1 MKRYGVKTFRRMCAL
16 ALAVMGMLVLTACEG
31 KTDINSVEQ
40 SSGQQIAEKN
50 EDNRYT
56 VVELPEELQTGEGIE
71 CKFYMRQGDFPY
83 MIIGVKDK
91 DCYIYKSYILTEEDT
106 WEIRELEWSREFAKR
121 EKRCIYDLS
130 IDSKGNYYALI
141 REEDEKRNKETL
153 FLYRILVDGS
163 IQNMD
168 LTELTKV
175 ADGREYLFMELA
187 GEDRLAF
194 YYYKKDTGE
203 AEKYQNVGIL
213 YDVVTEHVLSDAE
226 SMDAL
231 NCVFDKE
238 KEGVYYYIDYA
249 QRIIVQKKMGSAVPD
264 KVIRCEKI
272 HSMWNCLL
280 VRDGRGYVFTE
291 DGIYGGS
298 LEEDEWT
305 ELVLPMGEMYH
316 DKNYKTDFDEYYQQ
330 FGFLNKLPGAD
341 REFVIETKD
350 KPEEPCKW
358 VRYYE

>member
-130 IDSKGNYYALI
+130 IDFKGNYYALI

-153 FLYRILVDGS
+153 FFISHPCRWKHSKYGFDRVNES
-163 IQNMD
+163 
-168 LTELTKV
+168 
-175 ADGREYLFMELA
+175 GRWKRVSVY
-187 GEDRLAF
+187 G
-194 YYYKKDTGE
+194 TGRGGPT
-203 AEKYQNVGIL
+203 GIL
-213 YDVVTEHVLSDAE
+213 
-226 SMDAL
+226 
-231 NCVFDKE
+231 
-238 KEGVYYYIDYA
+238 
-249 QRIIVQKKMGSAVPD
+249 
-264 KVIRCEKI
+264 
-272 HSMWNCLL
+272 LL
-280 VRDGRGYVFTE
+280 
-291 DGIYGGS
+291 
-298 LEEDEWT
+298 
-305 ELVLPMGEMYH
+305 
-316 DKNYKTDFDEYYQQ
+316 
-330 FGFLNKLPGAD
+330 
-341 REFVIETKD
+341 
-350 KPEEPCKW
+350 
-358 VRYYE
+358 